1 MPRFYG
7 KIGFLKEETESETR
21 PSRYIPKMEERMYVG
36 ELYKNY
42 ARSQNAD
49 KSVDDFSINNDISIV
64 ADPYAMNHFSSMKYV
79 EFMGTLWEISSVTV
93 EYPRLRISF
102 GGVYHGPTAEAG

>member
-7 KIGFLKEETESETR
+7 RIGFVKEDVEVR
-21 PSRYIPKMEERMYVG
+21 PSIHESVIEERLYSG

-42 ARSQNAD
+42 ARIQGAE
-49 KSVDDFSINNDISIV
+49 KPTDDFSINNDISIV
-64 ADPYAMNHFSSMKYV
+64 ADPYALNNFAYMRYI
-79 EFMGTLWEISSVTV
+79 EFMGSLWEVQSVTV

-102 GGVYHGPTAEAG
+102 GGLYHGPTPKT